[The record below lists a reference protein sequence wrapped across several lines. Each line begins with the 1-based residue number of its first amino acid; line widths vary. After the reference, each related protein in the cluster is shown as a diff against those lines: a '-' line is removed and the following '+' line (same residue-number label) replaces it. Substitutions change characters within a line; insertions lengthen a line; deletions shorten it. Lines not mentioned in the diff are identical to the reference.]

1 MKLLAKLHA
10 ANDDILASQAF
21 TFSDEGLAQSVKSS
35 IRDCQTHTVLEPG
48 IGPMDCFTS

>member
-10 ANDDILASQAF
+10 ANDDILASQAL
-21 TFSDEGLAQSVKSS
+21 TFLDEGLAQLVKSS
-35 IRDCQTHTVLEPG
+35 IRDCQTYTALEPG